1 MPRCFKFPRGCI
13 LTFAFYYFSPV
24 YSTIFQTV
32 FKRNSVY
39 VGTIFG
45 TAFVFQT
52 VFDDAINGWWETR
65 NKGKLWKDVKVK
77 LAAGGDADDGDDDE

>member
-1 MPRCFKFPRGCI
+1 M
-13 LTFAFYYFSPV
+13 
-24 YSTIFQTV
+24 
-32 FKRNSVY
+32 
-39 VGTIFG
+39 GTIFG

-77 LAAGGDADDGDDDE
+77 LAAGGDAGDGDDDE